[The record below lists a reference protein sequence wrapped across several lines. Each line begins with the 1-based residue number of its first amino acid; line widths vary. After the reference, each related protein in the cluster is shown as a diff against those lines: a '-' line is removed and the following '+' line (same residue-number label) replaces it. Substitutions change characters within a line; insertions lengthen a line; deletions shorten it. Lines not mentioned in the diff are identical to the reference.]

1 MHEQTFLN
9 IKYFQTCNCFYNSWE
24 FWIFVKKI
32 GKCKN
37 YWDRQPLSLS
47 LSQISVWVVKFSC
60 QGVADLI
67 S

>member
-9 IKYFQTCNCFYNSWE
+9 IKYFQTCNFFITVGNFE
-24 FWIFVKKI
+24 FLLKKLENVKTI
-32 GKCKN
+32 EI
-37 YWDRQPLSLS
+37 DSPSLS
-47 LSQISVWVVKFSC
+47 LSQISVWVVTFSC